1 MGGNRDPTLASSM
14 AETDGRRS
22 KRAVSPVD
30 HVRDEPEH
38 RHQKDEGEP
47 KDTINPRNP
56 GVLVHSW
63 RDEEECDVEREEER
77 PERNRRARRGRLKR
91 DRDVC
96 QDDGHLDH
104 STARSRSRGIPSS
117 NIYIIMHEFAK
128 PTGGEAAGRA
138 DHGRIAARPGNGLV
152 HHRDSFLP
160 VSLCG
165 YPFAR
170 RGGDPDHRGRRPGDK
185 GAARNVSW
193 LSARIRVP
201 SVHSASSGP
210 TRSTGCRCSRSA
222 SRRGAGSVLHE
233 LRFADRDR
241 DLVLPELRRPRRTLT
256 RSAMPLWRADF
267 FPPPV
272 APGRDAPGRACYK
285 RTP

>member
-1 MGGNRDPTLASSM
+1 MSARTTGISITP
-14 AETDGRRS
+14 
-22 KRAVSPVD
+22 
-30 HVRDEPEH
+30 
-38 RHQKDEGEP
+38 
-47 KDTINPRNP
+47 
-56 GVLVHSW
+56 
-63 RDEEECDVEREEER
+63 
-77 PERNRRARRGRLKR
+77 RRGLARAAFPQAIFISL
-91 DRDVC
+91 C
-96 QDDGHLDH
+96 TNL
-104 STARSRSRGIPSS
+104 RSRR
-117 NIYIIMHEFAK
+117 E
-128 PTGGEAAGRA
+128 GEAAGRA

-170 RGGDPDHRGRRPGDK
+170 RGGHPDHRGRRPGDE

-201 SVHSASSGP
+201 SVHSVSSGP

-222 SRRGAGSVLHE
+222 FRRGDGSVLHE

-256 RSAMPLWRADF
+256 RRAMPLWRRHL
-267 FPPPV
+267 PRPPV
-272 APGRDAPGRACYK
+272 PPGILARGGASNRTVPRRAAHIFADVCLLP
-285 RTP
+285 TG